1 MNLQS
6 RIKFRESLF
15 KMVDYLEC
23 DSNEENIRI
32 LNTHQRLR
40 LVSPQTRNIPRTQ
53 ISNTNDFFSTLLSK
67 INPKSNLVLELSI
80 YIQKIKEISE
90 KTKQKYFEILIE
102 GIDSH
107 NSQRLLDLNNVF
119 SLSIVIQKK
128 IALKFIEKIFESE
141 INGKN
146 TD

>member
-67 INPKSNLVLELSI
+67 INPKSDLVLELSI